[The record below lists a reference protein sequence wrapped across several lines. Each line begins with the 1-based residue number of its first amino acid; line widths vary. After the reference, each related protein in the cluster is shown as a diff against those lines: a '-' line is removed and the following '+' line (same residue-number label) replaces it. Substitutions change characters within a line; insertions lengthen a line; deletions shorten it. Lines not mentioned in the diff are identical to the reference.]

1 MSSQSSL
8 DRFKEIQITGK
19 EFFWLLVGAF
29 AGLILGLVIG
39 WVLWPVEWQGGDV
52 GALSQAAQV
61 EYLDTVA
68 DAYAGDPSAAQLD
81 VARQRLQPLTDDLST
96 LFEAAIAQA
105 REQSDNAAQT
115 ANLTALASALG
126 VAVENLPM
134 PAPEAQAA
142 PTTTASGGDEGGGS
156 SVNLFFLGAL
166 LFVVG
171 GAGLWWAYQQGWFGS
186 RNSSSQATGQ
196 SARSPDQTR
205 ASSLSS
211 SLSLSPSPSSSSSLS
226 PSSSPAQ
233 SASPSSSPAT
243 RTSPSSYSAV
253 QAAAT
258 KVTPV
263 QPPTTVDVHPF
274 DPDEPAVSSAPLQR
288 VNIQPIAPSLSVP
301 SSTTGRFIDDDTEGD
316 EPDEY
321 EDTALLAPAAG
332 KERTAAAAPNWMAG
346 AGRLE
351 RYPTIDRFETTY
363 TMGMEH
369 FDRTKNIPG
378 PQEDVYLGE
387 YGIGISERHGI
398 LNNDPDQV
406 VAIEVY
412 VFDKSDESHPVNVG
426 RVVLSEYADSH
437 LRKHFERE
445 KDRLGPIVAQ
455 PNTTLQLE
463 ARQFVLICTITDV
476 AYTTEGIFQR
486 VAMQMELK
494 KKI

>member
-8 DRFKEIQITGK
+8 DRFKENQITSK
-19 EFFWLLVGAF
+19 ELRWLLAGAF
-29 AGLILGLVIG
+29 AGLVLGLVIG

-52 GALSQAAQV
+52 SALTQTAQV

-68 DAYAGDPSAAQLD
+68 AAYAGDQSPSRLD
-81 VARQRLQPLTDDLST
+81 TARQRLEPLGAELPA
-96 LFEAAIAQA
+96 LFEAALVQT
-105 REQSDNAAQT
+105 AAQPDSAAQQ
-115 ANLTALASALG
+115 ANLTALASALSVSAAG
-126 VAVENLPM
+126 LPT
-134 PAPEAQAA
+134 AA
-142 PTTTASGGDEGGGS
+142 PTVEVDAAPAASVTGGEEARNEGGGS

-171 GAGLWWAYQQGWFGS
+171 GAGLWWAYQQGWFGK
-186 RNSSSQATGQ
+186 RSSSAQTTSQPAPAKADQVEPLTAPQ
-196 SARSPDQTR
+196 SRST
-205 ASSLSS
+205 AS
-211 SLSLSPSPSSSSSLS
+211 
-226 PSSSPAQ
+226 A
-233 SASPSSSPAT
+233 
-243 RTSPSSYSAV
+243 YSTV

-263 QPPTTVDVHPF
+263 QPPTMGDVQPF
-274 DPDEPAVSSAPLQR
+274 DPDEPSASTAPLTR
-288 VNIQPIAPSLSVP
+288 INMQPLAPSLSVP
-301 SSTTGRFIDDDTEGD
+301 SSTAGAFVGDDDWDGD
-316 EPDEY
+316 EAGGNDN
-321 EDTALLAPAAG
+321 AAAPAPATS
-332 KERTAAAAPNWMAG
+332 KERTPSGAAGWMAG

-363 TMGMEH
+363 TVGMQH
-369 FDRTKNIPG
+369 FDRTQNIPG
-378 PQEDVYLGE
+378 PQEGLYQGE

-412 VFDKSDESHPVNVG
+412 IFDKSDENHPVNVG

-476 AYTTEGIFQR
+476 AYTDEGIFQR
-486 VAMQMELK
+486 VSMQMELK
-494 KKI
+494 KKN